1 MNQDS
6 VGTSVTN
13 LNGWQHSPFRG
24 RKEQRGAGGAEE
36 DGFLLLK
43 NVPRRNQWIESWGGG
58 RGALAFLREE
68 DGPPSGKR
76 RVSGLCSHTVP
87 AGGGVE
93 GTGHRDRSSRAPFPP
108 AARVLPSVIRRCQK
122 VPCLPSS
129 VSRQPVNLSRP
140 GGPGKDSL
148 RSRVKLVTATV

>member
-43 NVPRRNQWIESWGGG
+43 NVPRRNQWIESWGG

-68 DGPPSGKR
+68 DGPPSGKKR
-76 RVSGLCSHTVP
+76 MSGLCSHTVLAVVP
-87 AGGGVE
+87 WRAR
-93 GTGHRDRSSRAPFPP
+93 GTETAPPGRLFHL
-108 AARVLPSVIRRCQK
+108 LPESC
-122 VPCLPSS
+122 PL
-129 VSRQPVNLSRP
+129 
-140 GGPGKDSL
+140 
-148 RSRVKLVTATV
+148 